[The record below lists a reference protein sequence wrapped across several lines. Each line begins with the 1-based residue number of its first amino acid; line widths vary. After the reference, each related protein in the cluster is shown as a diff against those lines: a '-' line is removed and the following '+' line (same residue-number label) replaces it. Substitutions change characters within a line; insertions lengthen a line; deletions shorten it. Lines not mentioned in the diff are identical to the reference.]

1 MTAVWAG
8 IKVEVPLGSLTDSVL
23 RNNAGTGLEL
33 IDVGPAVIEAN
44 QIFNNVGTFATGV
57 EITQSFTASPT
68 FGSPNLET
76 GRGNIVHS
84 NSRGVRVQG
93 TVSVV
98 GNTIYNHVGTS
109 GFGIESNGNSTLS
122 RNVIYGNTNGIV
134 SGGSSTISENRLYNH
149 SGTAIVALGG
159 SPIQRNVVYSNSIGI
174 RANTGT
180 IANNVLYANA
190 DASVA
195 LSPASNLTLVNN
207 TIVQTTGDGV
217 RISSISSNV
226 GLRNN
231 NIWARGGFA
240 LNVASDSQ
248 TGFQSDFNNLFATG
262 TGSIAR
268 WQNVTRTTLADW
280 RSATFQDFNSLNVD
294 PDFVSLLGSDG
305 VLGFVNH
312 TNDGRDDDLHL
323 RSQYGTFQGVAGA
336 SGNCLGYGCS
346 GLVDL
351 TGNPVVFTTTSKLID
366 RGRTYR
372 QLCGRATAQRW
383 FDQYRRLWWYQ
394 PGLDQSR
401 RIRDRHQP

>member
-1 MTAVWAG
+1 MTVNHLQLVGGTLGLSVRDGSTSFNADRVRSIGATQRGMLIDSGSSAG
-8 IKVEVPLGSLTDSVL
+8 ALSRLLVDGSLGPGLKIEVPLGSLTDSVL

-68 FGSPNLET
+68 FGSPSLEA

-84 NSRGVRVQG
+84 NSRGIKVQG
-93 TVSVV
+93 AVSVV
-98 GNTIYNHVGTS
+98 GNTIYNHVGTNS
-109 GFGIESNGNSTLS
+109 YGIESNGNSTLS

-134 SGGSSTISENRLYNH
+134 SGGTSTIQENRLYNH

-217 RISSISSNV
+217 RVSSISSNV

-240 LNVASDSQ
+240 LNVTSDSQ
-248 TGFQSDFNNLFATG
+248 TVFKAT
-262 TGSIAR
+262 S
-268 WQNVTRTTLADW
+268 
-280 RSATFQDFNSLNVD
+280 
-294 PDFVSLLGSDG
+294 
-305 VLGFVNH
+305 
-312 TNDGRDDDLHL
+312 
-323 RSQYGTFQGVAGA
+323 
-336 SGNCLGYGCS
+336 
-346 GLVDL
+346 
-351 TGNPVVFTTTSKLID
+351 TTS
-366 RGRTYR
+366 
-372 QLCGRATAQRW
+372 
-383 FDQYRRLWWYQ
+383 
-394 PGLDQSR
+394 
-401 RIRDRHQP
+401 